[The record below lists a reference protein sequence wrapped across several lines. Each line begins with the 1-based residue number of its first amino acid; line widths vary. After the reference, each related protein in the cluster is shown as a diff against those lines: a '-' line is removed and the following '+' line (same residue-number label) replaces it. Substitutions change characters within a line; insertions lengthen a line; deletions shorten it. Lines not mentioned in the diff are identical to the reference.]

1 MPPPR
6 RCYEPRNSLRLIA
19 ASIFREGSRPS
30 GCPRPMRRG
39 WLRRNRLNRTSG
51 TFMGARRFSA
61 LCRFLPISMVKSR
74 SGGLGYSNAKTARR
88 AFQILRLLG
97 PRGTSPKPPA
107 KLRNSPG
114 NSVRISG
121 GNIVTRY
128 SKRGNHFT
136 GAHGMLV
143 HQDYDSAVPFLWA
156 EAFGDEEDGR
166 VPAHV
171 LEDHR
176 RDTQEVGQVGGKAIQ
191 LWQFRLVVARFRAAA
206 RDRVSDRYFARCQ
219 VAHQAQAAEAA
230 AEVPAE
236 VQDQPVAGRQLRH
249 RCVNGP
255 RHVQPHLSR
264 KNADLEVAHTV
275 RHARPRD
282 GLEFRIGLFA
292 RARLRNVTLN
302 AISSAPLRSAKS
314 T

>member
-97 PRGTSPKPPA
+97 PRGTPPKPPA

-128 SKRGNHFT
+128 SLRLRYNP
-136 GAHGMLV
+136 MPEQLN
-143 HQDYDSAVPFLWA
+143 Q
-156 EAFGDEEDGR
+156 
-166 VPAHV
+166 
-171 LEDHR
+171 DHR
-176 RDTQEVGQVGGKAIQ
+176 ADPLAFAYHFDCSEEQVFDCLSRYASRIQRDYSRCLKDLQTLQ
-191 LWQFRLVVARFRAAA
+191 AA
-206 RDRVSDRYFARCQ
+206 RKKEIIQTNPKSKVTPAPPTPSGDSDPPEQ
-219 VAHQAQAAEAA
+219 
-230 AEVPAE
+230 PAS
-236 VQDQPVAGRQLRH
+236 PA
-249 RCVNGP
+249 P
-255 RHVQPHLSR
+255 TPP
-264 KNADLEVAHTV
+264 
-275 RHARPRD
+275 RPR
-282 GLEFRIGLFA
+282 RMPK
-292 RARLRNVTLN
+292 NN
-302 AISSAPLRSAKS
+302 AHPI
-314 T
+314 